1 MKLANALTLSRALF
15 APIFFLIYFVPIWTD
30 TFVFASGVIMIP
42 LLACMEIT
50 DFFDG
55 FFARK
60 SKMVT
65 DLGKM
70 FDPFADVIVHLTTF
84 TCFLYSYNEQFAP
97 YTPVLIFIF
106 ILYREFT
113 QTFFRMLAA
122 KQGVAIGARK
132 GGKLKTVFYVAT
144 SFFCLAQECAVRTNF
159 SLVLNNAKSFKT
171 ATLVLFVVCVVLS
184 YVSFFDYA
192 MNFKNVIK
200 SEDA

>member
-1 MKLANALTLSRALF
+1 MVDNNSFIWSTLKASKLSSLVSSHLQKSVNFCKWLVVDFSFAKKYTMHMKLANALTLSRALF

-30 TFVFASGVIMIP
+30 TFVFASGVIMIS

-50 DFFDG
+50 DFFDR

-132 GGKLKTVFYVAT
+132 GGKLKTVFYVVT
-144 SFFCLAQECAVRTNF
+144 SFFLPCSRMC
-159 SLVLNNAKSFKT
+159 S
-171 ATLVLFVVCVVLS
+171 
-184 YVSFFDYA
+184 
-192 MNFKNVIK
+192 
-200 SEDA
+200 